1 MKGGEQ
7 GTEWNAGGDFGIGI
21 STTSSQLICSSKLL
35 ATTSR
40 GH

>member
-1 MKGGEQ
+1 MKGG
-7 GTEWNAGGDFGIGI
+7 GARNRVDAGGDFSIGI